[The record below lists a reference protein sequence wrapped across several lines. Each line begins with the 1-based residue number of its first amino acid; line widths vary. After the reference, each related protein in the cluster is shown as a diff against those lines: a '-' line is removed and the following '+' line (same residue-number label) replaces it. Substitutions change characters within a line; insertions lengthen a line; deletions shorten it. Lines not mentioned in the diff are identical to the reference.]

1 MKIVGV
7 SACTI
12 GIAHTYLA
20 QQKVEDAAKAAGDDV
35 KIETQ
40 GTIGI
45 ENALTAE
52 DIAEA
57 DIVLLAVDIKIANE
71 ERFSGKKVVKVS
83 TDTGDQIAEQ
93 TRGQASRDRRQIT
106 SPPLTFTRQGRHHDY
121 ERILEES

>member
-45 ENALTAE
+45 ENALTSE

-83 TDTGDQIAEQ
+83 TDTAIK
-93 TRGQASRDRRQIT
+93 
-106 SPPLTFTRQGRHHDY
+106 SPNKLVAKLHEIVGK
-121 ERILEES
+121 

>member
-7 SACTI
+7 TACTI

-20 QQKVEDAAKAAGDDV
+20 QQKLEDAAKAAGDDI

-52 DIAEA
+52 DIKQA
-57 DIVLLAVDIKIANE
+57 DVVILAIDIKIADE
-71 ERFSGKKVVKVS
+71 ERFKGKKVVKVS
-83 TDTGDQIAEQ
+83 TETAIKSPNKLIAKLHEIS
-93 TRGQASRDRRQIT
+93 GK
-106 SPPLTFTRQGRHHDY
+106 
-121 ERILEES
+121 

>member
-7 SACTI
+7 TACTI

-20 QQKVEDAAKAAGDDV
+20 QQKLEDAAKAAGDDI

-52 DIAEA
+52 DIEQA
-57 DIVLLAVDIKIANE
+57 DVVILAIDIKIADE
-71 ERFSGKKVVKVS
+71 ERFKGKKVVKVS
-83 TDTGDQIAEQ
+83 TETAIKSPNKLIAKLHEIA
-93 TRGQASRDRRQIT
+93 GK
-106 SPPLTFTRQGRHHDY
+106 
-121 ERILEES
+121 

>member
-45 ENALTAE
+45 ENALTPE

-57 DIVLLAVDIKIANE
+57 DIVLLAVDVKIANE
-71 ERFSGKKVVKVS
+71 ERFNGKKVVKVS
-83 TDTGDQIAEQ
+83 TDTAIK
-93 TRGQASRDRRQIT
+93 
-106 SPPLTFTRQGRHHDY
+106 SPNKLVAKLHEIVGK
-121 ERILEES
+121 

>member
-7 SACTI
+7 TACTI

-20 QQKVEDAAKAAGDDV
+20 QQKLEDAAKAAGDDI

-52 DIAEA
+52 DIEQA
-57 DIVLLAVDIKIANE
+57 DVVILAVDVKIADE
-71 ERFSGKKVVKVS
+71 ERFKGKKVVKVS
-83 TDTGDQIAEQ
+83 TETAIKSPNKLIAKLHEIS
-93 TRGQASRDRRQIT
+93 GK
-106 SPPLTFTRQGRHHDY
+106 
-121 ERILEES
+121 

>member
-45 ENALTAE
+45 ENALTSE

-71 ERFSGKKVVKVS
+71 ERFSGKKVIKVS
-83 TDTGDQIAEQ
+83 TDTAIK
-93 TRGQASRDRRQIT
+93 
-106 SPPLTFTRQGRHHDY
+106 SPNKLVAKLHEIVGK
-121 ERILEES
+121 

>member
-71 ERFSGKKVVKVS
+71 KRFSGKKVVKVS
-83 TDTGDQIAEQ
+83 TDTAIKSPNKLVAKLHEIA
-93 TRGQASRDRRQIT
+93 GK
-106 SPPLTFTRQGRHHDY
+106 
-121 ERILEES
+121 